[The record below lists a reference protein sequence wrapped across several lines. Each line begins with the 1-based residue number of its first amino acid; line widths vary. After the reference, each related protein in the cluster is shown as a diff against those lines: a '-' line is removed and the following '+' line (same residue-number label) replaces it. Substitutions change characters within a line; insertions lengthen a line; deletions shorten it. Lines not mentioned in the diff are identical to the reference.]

1 MSPIYL
7 IPPDELI
14 FPHPSEAN
22 PDGIL
27 GIGGDLRP
35 ERLLLAYRFGIFPWY
50 GEGDPIIWW
59 SPDPRL
65 VLFPGRLKIAK
76 SMRPYLNRPR
86 FEWTVDRAFSEVIHR
101 CGTSRRKGQDGTWIL
116 PEMVDAY
123 LELHRMGYA
132 HSVEVWL
139 DGDLVGGLY
148 GVSFDRVFC
157 GESMFHRATNASKVC
172 LVYLVERLRA
182 CGFSLLDTQFTTEHL
197 EQFNIKEIPREEYLR
212 RLSEATAIARLL
224 QE

>member
-132 HSVEVWL
+132 HSVEVWQENQ
-139 DGDLVGGLY
+139 LVGGLY
-148 GVSFDRVFC
+148 GLRLGDIFY
-157 GESMFHRATNASKVC
+157 GESMFTEVPNASKF
-172 LVYLVERLRA
+172 
-182 CGFSLLDTQFTTEHL
+182 GFIKWVQHLQQEGVVLIDCQQDTEHL
-197 EQFNIKEIPREEYLR
+197 RNFGAELISREAFLRHLR
-212 RLSEATAIARLL
+212 RNWHL
-224 QE
+224 